1 MKLLLKQGFLPVYH
15 DFHCVLV
22 AALYVKESESEI
34 SERSDSVPE
43 SGVLE
48 KSGVGRF
55 IPDSAILLIS

>member
-22 AALYVKESESEI
+22 AALYVKESEI

-55 IPDSAILLIS
+55 IPDPATLLIS